1 MNNTFRDLLRKNQSN
16 FEPLNT
22 TREQD
27 DYRTQPKI
35 ESKSKPTLKLL
46 RSTGVLPTIK
56 RSVERNVVPHYLNEQ
71 VSQELRKFQ
80 RKKLI
85 SQKSKNILNQPL
97 INLLKKNKQQY
108 FSGRQEQN
116 SFNLTF
122 GISFDVKRPT
132 RVKSHAEC
140 QGTSRVLSGSQR
152 RLVNKIFS

>member
-1 MNNTFRDLLRKNQSN
+1 
-16 FEPLNT
+16 
-22 TREQD
+22 
-27 DYRTQPKI
+27 
-35 ESKSKPTLKLL
+35 
-46 RSTGVLPTIK
+46 

-71 VSQELRKFQ
+71 VSYKLRKLK

-85 SQKSKNILNQPL
+85 SQKSKNILNNQPL
-97 INLLKKNKQQY
+97 IILLKKNKQQY
-108 FSGRQEQN
+108 FSGQQEQN